1 MSRGRHRQSP
11 PLHRLLLPASVA
23 VASITCAAGAWL
35 VGDTVVIRGL
45 AATAAAAA
53 VVGAVLMRRWDRS
66 AGRRVAEATSETARQ
81 EMKYE
86 ERIAELEADAEKA
99 SELRAA
105 LNTRL
110 RAKRAEL
117 ARLRNEHAELLR
129 RYATAET
136 ERASALEGRRRLAL
150 EAASPARELEPA
162 ARPAGSREPD
172 EPATGAVPSA
182 TAYAKADEA
191 LSRLRESAR
200 RQKERRERAAAAD
213 ARPGLRPDGRS
224 STWSDDRPGM
234 RSDDRSGIRSDDRSG
249 IRSDDRADTRSDDR
263 IEAQEKGAERDG
275 RTAGD
280 TRDARDARGENR
292 DQGGG
297 AAPGK
302 SPAVGGQDDDGP
314 QEPRTHARTAAS
326 AVVPYA
332 AARRAASR
340 SEGGFDYFGT
350 QKKHPKKQ
358 QREPDPAEEEDLAD
372 VIGDETLAE
381 TRKGAVGEVIDLTAH
396 DDTEQID
403 LGELRSAIS

>member
-1 MSRGRHRQSP
+1 
-11 PLHRLLLPASVA
+11 
-23 VASITCAAGAWL
+23 
-35 VGDTVVIRGL
+35 
-45 AATAAAAA
+45 
-53 VVGAVLMRRWDRS
+53 
-66 AGRRVAEATSETARQ
+66 ATSETARQ

-150 EAASPARELEPA
+150 EAASPARELEAAA

-172 EPATGAVPSA
+172 EPATGTAVPSA

-213 ARPGLRPDGRS
+213 ARPDGRRDIRPDDRS
-224 STWSDDRPGM
+224 STWSDDRSDM
-234 RSDDRSGIRSDDRSG
+234 RSDDRSGIRP
-249 IRSDDRADTRSDDR
+249 DDRADTRSGDR
-263 IEAQEKGAERDG
+263 IEGQEKGAERDG
-275 RTAGD
+275 RT
-280 TRDARDARGENR
+280 ARDARGENR
-292 DQGGG
+292 DQGGA

-302 SPAVGGQDDDGP
+302 SPAAGGQDDDGP

>member
-1 MSRGRHRQSP
+1 MPRGRHRQSP
-11 PLHRLLLPASVA
+11 PLHRLLPSASVA

-45 AATAAAAA
+45 AATAAGAA
-53 VVGAVLMRRWDRS
+53 VVGAYLMRRWDRS
-66 AGRRVAEATSETARQ
+66 AGRRVAEAASETARQ

-99 SELRAA
+99 SELRGA

-150 EAASPARELEPA
+150 EAASPAKALEA
-162 ARPAGSREPD
+162 AGSAGSARSAGSADSDDEPD
-172 EPATGAVPSA
+172 EIPTGLPSA
-182 TAYAKADEA
+182 AAYAKADEA

-200 RQKERRERAAAAD
+200 RQKERREQAAAAAAKAEAPEQD
-213 ARPGLRPDGRS
+213 PERNAEG
-224 STWSDDRPGM
+224 DDR
-234 RSDDRSGIRSDDRSG
+234 
-249 IRSDDRADTRSDDR
+249 
-263 IEAQEKGAERDG
+263 KGPRES
-275 RTAGD
+275 
-280 TRDARDARGENR
+280 RGK
-292 DQGGG
+292 DG
-297 AAPGK
+297 AATLGK
-302 SPAVGGQDDDGP
+302 PPAAGGQDDDGP
-314 QEPRTHARTAAS
+314 QEPRAHARTAAS

-340 SEGGFDYFGT
+340 SESGFDYFGT
-350 QKKHPKKQ
+350 QKKQAKKQ
-358 QREPDPAEEEDLAD
+358 KREPEPAAEEDLAD

-396 DDTEQID
+396 DETEQID

>member
-1 MSRGRHRQSP
+1 MPRGRHRQSP
-11 PLHRLLLPASVA
+11 PLHRLLPSASVA
-23 VASITCAAGAWL
+23 VVSITCAAGAWL

-45 AATAAAAA
+45 AATAAGAA
-53 VVGAVLMRRWDRS
+53 VVGAVLLRRWDRS
-66 AGRRVAEATSETARQ
+66 AGRRVAEAASETARQ

-99 SELRAA
+99 SELRTA

-150 EAASPARELEPA
+150 EAASPAKALEAGA
-162 ARPAGSREPD
+162 AEATAPDEPD
-172 EPATGAVPSA
+172 ESAALLIVPSPA
-182 TAYAKADEA
+182 AYAKADEA

-200 RQKERRERAAAAD
+200 RQKERREQAAAEG
-213 ARPGLRPDGRS
+213 ARTGASDNSRDNNPDTNRDNS
-224 STWSDDRPGM
+224 PESDSEQAPETAPERDDRKG
-234 RSDDRSGIRSDDRSG
+234 RREDRGKD
-249 IRSDDRADTRSDDR
+249 
-263 IEAQEKGAERDG
+263 
-275 RTAGD
+275 
-280 TRDARDARGENR
+280 
-292 DQGGG
+292 G
-297 AAPGK
+297 AATLGK
-302 SPAVGGQDDDGP
+302 PPAAGGQDGDGP
-314 QEPRTHARTAAS
+314 QEPRAHARTAAS

-340 SEGGFDYFGT
+340 SESGFDYFGT
-350 QKKHPKKQ
+350 QKKHHPKKQ
-358 QREPDPAEEEDLAD
+358 KREPEPAAEEDLAD
-372 VIGDETLAE
+372 VIGDETIAE

-396 DDTEQID
+396 DETEQID

>member
-1 MSRGRHRQSP
+1 M
-11 PLHRLLLPASVA
+11 
-23 VASITCAAGAWL
+23 
-35 VGDTVVIRGL
+35 IRGL
-45 AATAAAAA
+45 AATAAGAA

-66 AGRRVAEATSETARQ
+66 AGRRVAEAVSETARQ

-99 SELRAA
+99 SELRGA

-150 EAASPARELEPA
+150 EAASPAKALEA
-162 ARPAGSREPD
+162 AGSSGSSGSVDSAGSAGSVDSADERDEVPAGL
-172 EPATGAVPSA
+172 PSA
-182 TAYAKADEA
+182 AAYAKADEA

-200 RQKERRERAAAAD
+200 RQKERREQAEASARTAAASDQAPERN
-213 ARPGLRPDGRS
+213 AEQNAEQNAEH
-224 STWSDDRPGM
+224 DDR
-234 RSDDRSGIRSDDRSG
+234 
-249 IRSDDRADTRSDDR
+249 
-263 IEAQEKGAERDG
+263 KGPRES
-275 RTAGD
+275 
-280 TRDARDARGENR
+280 RGK
-292 DQGGG
+292 DG
-297 AAPGK
+297 AATLGK
-302 SPAVGGQDDDGP
+302 PPAAGGQDEDGP
-314 QEPRTHARTAAS
+314 QEPRAHARTAAS

-340 SEGGFDYFGT
+340 SESGFDYFGT
-350 QKKHPKKQ
+350 QKKQSKKQ
-358 QREPDPAEEEDLAD
+358 KREPEPAAEEDLAD

-381 TRKGAVGEVIDLTAH
+381 TKKGAVGEVIDLTEH
-396 DDTEQID
+396 DETEQID

>member
-1 MSRGRHRQSP
+1 M
-11 PLHRLLLPASVA
+11 
-23 VASITCAAGAWL
+23 SITCAAGAWL
-35 VGDTVVIRGL
+35 VGDAVVIRGL
-45 AATAAAAA
+45 AATAAGAA

-66 AGRRVAEATSETARQ
+66 AGRRVAEAASETARQ

-99 SELRAA
+99 SELRGA

-150 EAASPARELEPA
+150 EAASPAKELEA
-162 ARPAGSREPD
+162 AGAG
-172 EPATGAVPSA
+172 ATGAAESVDSDDERDEILTGLPSA
-182 TAYAKADEA
+182 AAYAKADEA

-200 RQKERRERAAAAD
+200 RQKERREQAAAAAARTEASEQNADRD
-213 ARPGLRPDGRS
+213 AEQGADRNAEANADQ
-224 STWSDDRPGM
+224 DDR
-234 RSDDRSGIRSDDRSG
+234 
-249 IRSDDRADTRSDDR
+249 
-263 IEAQEKGAERDG
+263 KGPRES
-275 RTAGD
+275 
-280 TRDARDARGENR
+280 RGK
-292 DQGGG
+292 DG
-297 AAPGK
+297 AATLGK
-302 SPAVGGQDDDGP
+302 PPAAGGQDGDGP

-340 SEGGFDYFGT
+340 SESGFDYFGT
-350 QKKHPKKQ
+350 QKKQSKKQ
-358 QREPDPAEEEDLAD
+358 KREPEPAAEEDLAD

-381 TRKGAVGEVIDLTAH
+381 TKKGAVGEVIDLTEH
-396 DDTEQID
+396 DETEQID

>member
-1 MSRGRHRQSP
+1 M
-11 PLHRLLLPASVA
+11 
-23 VASITCAAGAWL
+23 
-35 VGDTVVIRGL
+35 IRGL
-45 AATAAAAA
+45 AATAAGAA
-53 VVGAVLMRRWDRS
+53 VVGAYLMRRWDRS
-66 AGRRVAEATSETARQ
+66 AGRRVAEAASETARQ

-99 SELRAA
+99 SELRGA

-150 EAASPARELEPA
+150 EAASPAKALEA
-162 ARPAGSREPD
+162 AGSAGSARSAGSADSDDEPD
-172 EPATGAVPSA
+172 EIPTGLPSA
-182 TAYAKADEA
+182 AAYAKADEA

-200 RQKERRERAAAAD
+200 RQKERREQAAAAAAKAEAPEQD
-213 ARPGLRPDGRS
+213 PERNAEG
-224 STWSDDRPGM
+224 DDR
-234 RSDDRSGIRSDDRSG
+234 
-249 IRSDDRADTRSDDR
+249 
-263 IEAQEKGAERDG
+263 KGPRES
-275 RTAGD
+275 
-280 TRDARDARGENR
+280 RGK
-292 DQGGG
+292 DG
-297 AAPGK
+297 AATLGK
-302 SPAVGGQDDDGP
+302 PPAAGGQDDDGP
-314 QEPRTHARTAAS
+314 QEPRAHARTAAS

-340 SEGGFDYFGT
+340 SESGFDYFGT
-350 QKKHPKKQ
+350 QKKQAKKQ
-358 QREPDPAEEEDLAD
+358 KREPEPAAEEDLAD

-396 DDTEQID
+396 DETEQID

>member
-213 ARPGLRPDGRS
+213 ARPDGRRDIRPDDRS

-234 RSDDRSGIRSDDRSG
+234 
-249 IRSDDRADTRSDDR
+249 RSDDRADTRSDDR

-280 TRDARDARGENR
+280 TRDARDTRGENR
-292 DQGGG
+292 DQGGA

>member
-213 ARPGLRPDGRS
+213 ARPDGRRDIRPDDRS

-234 RSDDRSGIRSDDRSG
+234 RSDDR
-249 IRSDDRADTRSDDR
+249 ADTRSDDR
-263 IEAQEKGAERDG
+263 IDAQEKGAERDG

>member
-1 MSRGRHRQSP
+1 M
-11 PLHRLLLPASVA
+11 
-23 VASITCAAGAWL
+23 
-35 VGDTVVIRGL
+35 IRGL
-45 AATAAAAA
+45 AATAAGAA
-53 VVGAVLMRRWDRS
+53 VVGAYLMRRWDRS
-66 AGRRVAEATSETARQ
+66 AGRRVAEAASETARQ

-99 SELRAA
+99 SELRGA

-150 EAASPARELEPA
+150 EAASPAKALEA
-162 ARPAGSREPD
+162 AGSVGSVASTGSTGSVDSDDEPD
-172 EPATGAVPSA
+172 EIPTGLPSA
-182 TAYAKADEA
+182 AAYAKADEA

-200 RQKERRERAAAAD
+200 RQKERREQAAAA
-213 ARPGLRPDGRS
+213 A
-224 STWSDDRPGM
+224 
-234 RSDDRSGIRSDDRSG
+234 
-249 IRSDDRADTRSDDR
+249 AKA
-263 IEAQEKGAERDG
+263 EAEAAEQDPERDAERDDRKG
-275 RTAGD
+275 PRES
-280 TRDARDARGENR
+280 RGK
-292 DQGGG
+292 DG
-297 AAPGK
+297 AATLGK
-302 SPAVGGQDDDGP
+302 PPAAGGQDGDGP
-314 QEPRTHARTAAS
+314 QEPRAHARTAAS

-340 SEGGFDYFGT
+340 SESGFDYFGT
-350 QKKHPKKQ
+350 QKKQSKKQ
-358 QREPDPAEEEDLAD
+358 KREPEPAAEEDLAD

-396 DDTEQID
+396 DETEQID

>member
-1 MSRGRHRQSP
+1 M
-11 PLHRLLLPASVA
+11 
-23 VASITCAAGAWL
+23 
-35 VGDTVVIRGL
+35 IRGC

-66 AGRRVAEATSETARQ
+66 AGRRVAEAASEAARQ

-99 SELRAA
+99 VELRVA

-150 EAASPARELEPA
+150 EAATTPARELEA
-162 ARPAGSREPD
+162 APGATGTD
-172 EPATGAVPSA
+172 EPASGVGESPSGAGDSA
-182 TAYAKADEA
+182 SGTAALSAAAYAKADEA
-191 LSRLRESAR
+191 LNRLKESAR
-200 RQKERRERAAAAD
+200 RQKERREQAAAAD
-213 ARPGLRPDGRS
+213 ARTTDARPAAPEGDAEQGDRK
-224 STWSDDRPGM
+224 TRPANRDETRPANRDENRPGN
-234 RSDDRSGIRSDDRSG
+234 RS
-249 IRSDDRADTRSDDR
+249 
-263 IEAQEKGAERDG
+263 
-275 RTAGD
+275 
-280 TRDARDARGENR
+280 ENR
-292 DQGGG
+292 DEDRGDG
-297 AAPGK
+297 AAPLGK
-302 SPAVGGQDDDGP
+302 SPAAGGQDDDGP
-314 QEPRTHARTAAS
+314 REPRTHARTAAS

-358 QREPDPAEEEDLAD
+358 KRAPAPAEEDLAD

-396 DDTEQID
+396 DDTEHID

>member
-1 MSRGRHRQSP
+1 MPRGRHRQSP
-11 PLHRLLLPASVA
+11 PLHRLLPSASVA
-23 VASITCAAGAWL
+23 VVSITCAAGAWL

-45 AATAAAAA
+45 AATAAGAA
-53 VVGAVLMRRWDRS
+53 VVGAVLLRRWDRS
-66 AGRRVAEATSETARQ
+66 AGRRVAEAASETARQ

-99 SELRAA
+99 SELRTA

-150 EAASPARELEPA
+150 EAASPAKALEAGA
-162 ARPAGSREPD
+162 AEATAPDEPD
-172 EPATGAVPSA
+172 ESAALLIVPSPA
-182 TAYAKADEA
+182 AYAKADEA

-200 RQKERRERAAAAD
+200 RQKERREQAAAEG
-213 ARPGLRPDGRS
+213 ARTGASDNSRDNNPDTNRDNS
-224 STWSDDRPGM
+224 PESDSEQAPDTAPERDDR
-234 RSDDRSGIRSDDRSG
+234 
-249 IRSDDRADTRSDDR
+249 
-263 IEAQEKGAERDG
+263 KGR
-275 RTAGD
+275 R
-280 TRDARDARGENR
+280 ENR
-292 DQGGG
+292 GKDG
-297 AAPGK
+297 AATLGK
-302 SPAVGGQDDDGP
+302 PPAAGGQDGDGP
-314 QEPRTHARTAAS
+314 QEPRAHARTAAS

-340 SEGGFDYFGT
+340 SESGFDYFGT
-350 QKKHPKKQ
+350 QKKHHPKKQ
-358 QREPDPAEEEDLAD
+358 KREPEPAAEEDLAD
-372 VIGDETLAE
+372 VIGDETIAE

-396 DDTEQID
+396 DETEQID

>member
-1 MSRGRHRQSP
+1 M
-11 PLHRLLLPASVA
+11 
-23 VASITCAAGAWL
+23 
-35 VGDTVVIRGL
+35 IRGC

-66 AGRRVAEATSETARQ
+66 AGRRVAEAASEAARQ

-99 SELRAA
+99 VELRVA

-150 EAASPARELEPA
+150 EAATTPARELEA
-162 ARPAGSREPD
+162 APGATGAD
-172 EPATGAVPSA
+172 EPASGVGEPAFGAGDSA
-182 TAYAKADEA
+182 SGTAVLSASAYAKADEA
-191 LSRLRESAR
+191 LNRLKESAR
-200 RQKERRERAAAAD
+200 RQKERREQAAAAD
-213 ARPGLRPDGRS
+213 AR
-224 STWSDDRPGM
+224 T
-234 RSDDRSGIRSDDRSG
+234 
-249 IRSDDRADTRSDDR
+249 T
-263 IEAQEKGAERDG
+263 
-275 RTAGD
+275 
-280 TRDARDARGENR
+280 DARPAAPEGDAEQGDRKTRPANRDENRPANPPENRSENR
-292 DQGGG
+292 DEDRGDG
-297 AAPGK
+297 AAPLGK
-302 SPAVGGQDDDGP
+302 SPAAGGQDDDGP
-314 QEPRTHARTAAS
+314 REPRTHARTAAS

-358 QREPDPAEEEDLAD
+358 KRAPAPAEEDLAD

-396 DDTEQID
+396 DDTEHID

>member
-1 MSRGRHRQSP
+1 MPRGRHRQSP
-11 PLHRLLLPASVA
+11 PLHRLLPSASVA

-45 AATAAAAA
+45 AATAAGAA
-53 VVGAVLMRRWDRS
+53 VVGAYLMRRWDRS
-66 AGRRVAEATSETARQ
+66 AGRRVAEAASETARQ

-99 SELRAA
+99 SELRGA

-150 EAASPARELEPA
+150 EAASPAKALEA
-162 ARPAGSREPD
+162 AGPVGSPGSVDSDDEPD
-172 EPATGAVPSA
+172 EIPTGLPSA
-182 TAYAKADEA
+182 AAYAKADEA

-200 RQKERRERAAAAD
+200 RQKERREQAAAAAAKAEAPEQD
-213 ARPGLRPDGRS
+213 PERNAEG
-224 STWSDDRPGM
+224 DDR
-234 RSDDRSGIRSDDRSG
+234 
-249 IRSDDRADTRSDDR
+249 
-263 IEAQEKGAERDG
+263 KGPRES
-275 RTAGD
+275 
-280 TRDARDARGENR
+280 RGK
-292 DQGGG
+292 DG
-297 AAPGK
+297 AATLGK
-302 SPAVGGQDDDGP
+302 PPAAGGQDDDGP
-314 QEPRTHARTAAS
+314 QEPRAHARTAAS

-340 SEGGFDYFGT
+340 SESGFDYFGT
-350 QKKHPKKQ
+350 QKKQAKKQ
-358 QREPDPAEEEDLAD
+358 KREPEPAAEEDLAD

-381 TRKGAVGEVIDLTAH
+381 TGKGAVGEVIDLTAH
-396 DDTEQID
+396 DETEQID

>member
-1 MSRGRHRQSP
+1 M
-11 PLHRLLLPASVA
+11 
-23 VASITCAAGAWL
+23 
-35 VGDTVVIRGL
+35 IRGL
-45 AATAAAAA
+45 AATAAGAA

-66 AGRRVAEATSETARQ
+66 AGRRVAEAASETARQ
-81 EMKYE
+81 EMTYE

-150 EAASPARELEPA
+150 EAASPAKALEA
-162 ARPAGSREPD
+162 AGTPD
-172 EPATGAVPSA
+172 TADSADAADERDEVPSGLPSA
-182 TAYAKADEA
+182 AAYAKADEA

-200 RQKERRERAAAAD
+200 RQKERREQAAAAA
-213 ARPGLRPDGRS
+213 ARAEAS
-224 STWSDDRPGM
+224 E
-234 RSDDRSGIRSDDRSG
+234 
-249 IRSDDRADTRSDDR
+249 RAP
-263 IEAQEKGAERDG
+263 EQNAERDDRKG
-275 RTAGD
+275 R
-280 TRDARDARGENR
+280 RESRGK
-292 DQGGG
+292 DG
-297 AAPGK
+297 AATLGK
-302 SPAVGGQDDDGP
+302 PPAAGGQDGDGP

-340 SEGGFDYFGT
+340 SESGFDYFGT
-350 QKKHPKKQ
+350 QKKQAKKQ
-358 QREPDPAEEEDLAD
+358 KREPEPAAEEDLAD

-381 TRKGAVGEVIDLTAH
+381 TKKAESKKGAVGEVIDLTAH
-396 DDTEQID
+396 DETEQID

>member
-1 MSRGRHRQSP
+1 M
-11 PLHRLLLPASVA
+11 
-23 VASITCAAGAWL
+23 
-35 VGDTVVIRGL
+35 IRGL
-45 AATAAAAA
+45 AATAAGAA

-66 AGRRVAEATSETARQ
+66 AGRRVAEAASETARQ

-99 SELRAA
+99 SELRGA

-150 EAASPARELEPA
+150 EAASPAKALEA
-162 ARPAGSREPD
+162 AGPTVSVGSDDEPD
-172 EPATGAVPSA
+172 ELPAGLLSA
-182 TAYAKADEA
+182 AAYAKADEA

-200 RQKERRERAAAAD
+200 RQKERREQAEAAAARTETSERD
-213 ARPGLRPDGRS
+213 AEQD
-224 STWSDDRPGM
+224 
-234 RSDDRSGIRSDDRSG
+234 
-249 IRSDDRADTRSDDR
+249 
-263 IEAQEKGAERDG
+263 AERDDRKG
-275 RTAGD
+275 PRESPD
-280 TRDARDARGENR
+280 KD
-292 DQGGG
+292 G
-297 AAPGK
+297 AATLGK
-302 SPAVGGQDDDGP
+302 PPAAGGQDGDGP
-314 QEPRTHARTAAS
+314 QEPRAHARTAAS

-340 SEGGFDYFGT
+340 SESGFDYFGT
-350 QKKHPKKQ
+350 QKKQSKKQ
-358 QREPDPAEEEDLAD
+358 QREPEPAAEEDLAD

-381 TRKGAVGEVIDLTAH
+381 TRKGAVGEVIDLTEH
-396 DDTEQID
+396 DETEQID

>member
-150 EAASPARELEPA
+150 EAVSPARELEPA

-172 EPATGAVPSA
+172 EPATGTAVPSA

-213 ARPGLRPDGRS
+213 ARPDGRRDIRPDDRS

-234 RSDDRSGIRSDDRSG
+234 RSDDRADT
-249 IRSDDRADTRSDDR
+249 RSDDRADTRSDDR
-263 IEAQEKGAERDG
+263 IDAQEKGTERDG

>member
-1 MSRGRHRQSP
+1 MPRGRHRQSP
-11 PLHRLLLPASVA
+11 PLHRLLPSASVA
-23 VASITCAAGAWL
+23 VVSITCAAGAWL
-35 VGDTVVIRGL
+35 VGDAVVIRGL
-45 AATAAAAA
+45 AATAAGAA

-66 AGRRVAEATSETARQ
+66 AGRRVAEAASETARQ

-99 SELRAA
+99 SELRGA

-150 EAASPARELEPA
+150 EAASPAKELEA
-162 ARPAGSREPD
+162 AGAGAG
-172 EPATGAVPSA
+172 ATGAVDSDDERDEILTGLPSA
-182 TAYAKADEA
+182 AAYAKADEA

-200 RQKERRERAAAAD
+200 RQKERREQAAAAA
-213 ARPGLRPDGRS
+213 ARAEASEQNADQ
-224 STWSDDRPGM
+224 DDRKSP
-234 RSDDRSGIRSDDRSG
+234 RES
-249 IRSDDRADTRSDDR
+249 
-263 IEAQEKGAERDG
+263 
-275 RTAGD
+275 
-280 TRDARDARGENR
+280 RGK
-292 DQGGG
+292 DG
-297 AAPGK
+297 AATLGK
-302 SPAVGGQDDDGP
+302 PPAAGGQDGDGP

-340 SEGGFDYFGT
+340 SESGFDYFGT
-350 QKKHPKKQ
+350 QKKQSKKQ
-358 QREPDPAEEEDLAD
+358 KREPEPAAEEDLAD

-381 TRKGAVGEVIDLTAH
+381 TKKGAVGEVIDLTEH
-396 DDTEQID
+396 DETEQID

>member
-150 EAASPARELEPA
+150 EAASPARELEAAA

-172 EPATGAVPSA
+172 EPATGTAVPSA

-213 ARPGLRPDGRS
+213 ARPDGRRDIRPDDRS
-224 STWSDDRPGM
+224 STWSDDRSDM
-234 RSDDRSGIRSDDRSG
+234 RSDDRSGIRP
-249 IRSDDRADTRSDDR
+249 DDRADTRSGDR
-263 IEAQEKGAERDG
+263 IEGQEKGAERDG
-275 RTAGD
+275 RT
-280 TRDARDARGENR
+280 ARDARGENR
-292 DQGGG
+292 DQGGA

-302 SPAVGGQDDDGP
+302 SPAAGGQDDDGP

>member
-1 MSRGRHRQSP
+1 MPRGRHRQSP
-11 PLHRLLLPASVA
+11 PLHRLLPSASVA

-45 AATAAAAA
+45 AATAAGAA
-53 VVGAVLMRRWDRS
+53 VVGAYLMRRWDRS
-66 AGRRVAEATSETARQ
+66 AGRRVAEAASETARQ

-99 SELRAA
+99 SELRGA

-150 EAASPARELEPA
+150 EAASPAKALEA
-162 ARPAGSREPD
+162 AGSTGSVDSDDEPD
-172 EPATGAVPSA
+172 EIPTGLPSA
-182 TAYAKADEA
+182 AAYAKADEA

-200 RQKERRERAAAAD
+200 RQKERREQAAAA
-213 ARPGLRPDGRS
+213 A
-224 STWSDDRPGM
+224 
-234 RSDDRSGIRSDDRSG
+234 
-249 IRSDDRADTRSDDR
+249 AKA
-263 IEAQEKGAERDG
+263 EAAERDPE
-275 RTAGD
+275 
-280 TRDARDARGENR
+280 RDAERDDRKGPRESRGK
-292 DQGGG
+292 DG
-297 AAPGK
+297 AATLGK
-302 SPAVGGQDDDGP
+302 PPAVGGQDGDGP
-314 QEPRTHARTAAS
+314 QEPRVHARTAAS

-340 SEGGFDYFGT
+340 SESGFDYFGT
-350 QKKHPKKQ
+350 QKKQSKKQ
-358 QREPDPAEEEDLAD
+358 KREPEPAAEEDLAD

-396 DDTEQID
+396 DETEQID

>member
-1 MSRGRHRQSP
+1 MPRGRHRQSP
-11 PLHRLLLPASVA
+11 PLHRLLPSASVA

-53 VVGAVLMRRWDRS
+53 VVGAFLMRRWDRS
-66 AGRRVAEATSETARQ
+66 AGRRVAEAASEAARQ

-99 SELRAA
+99 SELRTA

-136 ERASALEGRRRLAL
+136 ERATALEGRRRLAL
-150 EAASPARELEPA
+150 EAASPAKALEAATVPA
-162 ARPAGSREPD
+162 ESTGSSVESIEPD
-172 EPATGAVPSA
+172 GSASGRAMPSA

-191 LSRLRESAR
+191 LSRLKESAR
-200 RQKERRERAAAAD
+200 RQKERREQAAAAG
-213 ARPGLRPDGRS
+213 A
-224 STWSDDRPGM
+224 
-234 RSDDRSGIRSDDRSG
+234 RSDAPAAATD
-249 IRSDDRADTRSDDR
+249 
-263 IEAQEKGAERDG
+263 AQKDAERDG
-275 RTAGD
+275 HKGR
-280 TRDARDARGENR
+280 RENR
-292 DQGGG
+292 DQGG
-297 AAPGK
+297 AATLGK
-302 SPAVGGQDDDGP
+302 PPAVGGQDDDGP
-314 QEPRTHARTAAS
+314 QEPPVHARTAAS

-340 SEGGFDYFGT
+340 SESGFDYFGT

-358 QREPDPAEEEDLAD
+358 KREPEPAEEDLAD

-396 DDTEQID
+396 DETEQID

>member
-11 PLHRLLLPASVA
+11 PLHRLVLPASVA

-213 ARPGLRPDGRS
+213 ARPDGRRDIRPDDRS

-234 RSDDRSGIRSDDRSG
+234 
-249 IRSDDRADTRSDDR
+249 RSDDRADTRSDDR

-292 DQGGG
+292 DQGGA

-302 SPAVGGQDDDGP
+302 SPAAGGQDDDGP

>member
-1 MSRGRHRQSP
+1 M
-11 PLHRLLLPASVA
+11 
-23 VASITCAAGAWL
+23 
-35 VGDTVVIRGL
+35 IRGL

-213 ARPGLRPDGRS
+213 ARPDGRRDIRPDDRS

-234 RSDDRSGIRSDDRSG
+234 
-249 IRSDDRADTRSDDR
+249 RSDDRADTRSDDR

-292 DQGGG
+292 DQGGA

-302 SPAVGGQDDDGP
+302 SPAAGGQDDDGP

>member
-1 MSRGRHRQSP
+1 MPRGRHRQSP
-11 PLHRLLLPASVA
+11 PLHRLLPSASVA
-23 VASITCAAGAWL
+23 VASIACAAGAWL
-35 VGDTVVIRGL
+35 VGDAVVIRGL
-45 AATAAAAA
+45 AATAAGAA

-66 AGRRVAEATSETARQ
+66 AGRRVAEAASETARQ

-99 SELRAA
+99 SELRGA

-150 EAASPARELEPA
+150 EAASPAKELEA
-162 ARPAGSREPD
+162 AGSAGSAGSVESGD
-172 EPATGAVPSA
+172 ERDELLTGLPSA
-182 TAYAKADEA
+182 AAYAKADEA

-200 RQKERRERAAAAD
+200 RQKERREQAAAAA
-213 ARPGLRPDGRS
+213 ARTEASERDPEQNADQ
-224 STWSDDRPGM
+224 DDR
-234 RSDDRSGIRSDDRSG
+234 
-249 IRSDDRADTRSDDR
+249 
-263 IEAQEKGAERDG
+263 KGPRES
-275 RTAGD
+275 
-280 TRDARDARGENR
+280 RGK
-292 DQGGG
+292 DG
-297 AAPGK
+297 AATLGK
-302 SPAVGGQDDDGP
+302 PPAAGGQDGDGP
-314 QEPRTHARTAAS
+314 QEPRAHARTAAS

-340 SEGGFDYFGT
+340 SESGFDYFGT
-350 QKKHPKKQ
+350 QKKQSKKQ
-358 QREPDPAEEEDLAD
+358 KREPEPAAEEDLAD

-381 TRKGAVGEVIDLTAH
+381 TTKGAVGEVIDLTEH
-396 DDTEQID
+396 DETEQID